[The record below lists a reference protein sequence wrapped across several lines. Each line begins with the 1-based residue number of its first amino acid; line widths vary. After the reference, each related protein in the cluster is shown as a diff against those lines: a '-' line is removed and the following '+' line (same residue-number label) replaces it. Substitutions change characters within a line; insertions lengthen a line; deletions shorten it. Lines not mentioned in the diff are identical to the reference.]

1 MKLGFSRHIF
11 KNPQISIFM
20 IIHAVGEEFFLADR
34 GTKGQTGRHNE
45 SNGRFS
51 QFRETNR

>member
-1 MKLGFSRHIF
+1 VKLGFSRHIF

-45 SNGRFS
+45 ANGRFS